1 MPNPIIKIVNAETSE
16 EIEREMTAEEFAQHQ
31 VDQAAY
37 AVRLAIDEERTL
49 ARQAVLARLGLTE
62 EEAQLILGGSN

>member
-1 MPNPIIKIVNAETSE
+1 MPNPITKIVNAATGE

-37 AVRLAIDEERTL
+37 AARLAEAADKAI